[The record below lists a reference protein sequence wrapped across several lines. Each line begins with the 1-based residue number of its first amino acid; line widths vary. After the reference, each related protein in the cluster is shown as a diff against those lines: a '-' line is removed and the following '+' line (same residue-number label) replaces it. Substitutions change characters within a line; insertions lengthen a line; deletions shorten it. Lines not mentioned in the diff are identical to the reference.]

1 MIKLKNDCLEVEI
14 HNMGA
19 ELAHVIGKES
29 GYDYI
34 WGGKAWKRHSPILF
48 PAIGKSNNDEYVLD
62 GKTYHMP
69 QHGFARD
76 FDWQKANQAEN
87 RVMLELKAN
96 AQTKEMFPFDFTLQV
111 EYKLDGNQ
119 LRVGYRVINN
129 DDKNMPYALGSHPAF
144 NLPID
149 DDGVFEDYSLTF
161 GPNQKQVKKLGI
173 NPVPFRDGTKAVYEA
188 VQNSE
193 LALNHEMFDD
203 GLIILDAK
211 KIDTVTLHAD
221 QTAHEIKMNI
231 KQFPYLTLWAM
242 DHQTEPFLCIEPF
255 AGLPDQASDQ
265 PTDWKNK
272 KGNNLLEPGESHTF
286 EYGIEFK

>member
-1 MIKLKNDCLEVEI
+1 MIKLKNERLEVEI
-14 HNMGA
+14 DNMGA
-19 ELAHVIGKES
+19 QLTHVVGNES

-34 WGGKAWKRHSPILF
+34 WNGEAWKRHSPILF
-48 PAIGKSNNDEYVLD
+48 PSIGKSNNDEYILD
-62 GKTYHMP
+62 GETYHMP

-76 FDWQKANQAEN
+76 FDWQKVNQAEN

-96 AQTKEMFPFDFTLQV
+96 AQTKEMFPFEFTLQV
-111 EYKLDGNQ
+111 EYKLDDNR
-119 LRVGYRVINN
+119 LTVGYRVINN
-129 DDKNMPYALGSHPAF
+129 DSKAMPYALGSHPGF
-144 NLPID
+144 NVPID

-161 GPNQKQVKKLGI
+161 GPNQKQVKRLGI
-173 NPVPFRDGTKAVYEA
+173 NPAPFRDGSKEVYGQ

-211 KIDTVTLHAD
+211 KIENVTLHSN
-221 QTAHEIKMNI
+221 QTAHEIKLDV
-231 KQFPYLTLWAM
+231 KQFPYLTLWTMEHA
-242 DHQTEPFLCIEPF
+242 TEPFLCIEPF

-272 KGNNLLEPGESHTF
+272 KGNNLLEPTESHVF
-286 EYGIEFK
+286 EYSIEFK